1 MLVHQADLAMMPVP
15 QDGGSGTPP
24 RYSLYHKAPGGRSC
38 ASDAAGTPILG
49 RRILAS
55 ATLCKMLQ
63 DAVQAFAV
71 AALDRHA
78 AMVPELAQG
87 GKAALPTHAREA
99 CAAERLPLPP
109 GGMGA
114 MRVRGPSMPSQE
126 CVNSCVS

>member
-1 MLVHQADLAMMPVP
+1 MTDPGPQTRRDAHLVPSH
-15 QDGGSGTPP
+15 PP
-24 RYSLYHKAPGGRSC
+24 STA
-38 ASDAAGTPILG
+38 
-49 RRILAS
+49 
-55 ATLCKMLQ
+55 LCKMLQ

-71 AALDRHA
+71 AASDRHA
-78 AMVPELAQG
+78 AVVPELAQG
-87 GKAALPTHAREA
+87 DKAALPTHAREA

>member
-1 MLVHQADLAMMPVP
+1 MTDPAPQTRRDAHLVPSH
-15 QDGGSGTPP
+15 PP
-24 RYSLYHKAPGGRSC
+24 STA
-38 ASDAAGTPILG
+38 
-49 RRILAS
+49 
-55 ATLCKMLQ
+55 LCKMLQ

-99 CAAERLPLPP
+99 CTAERLPLPP